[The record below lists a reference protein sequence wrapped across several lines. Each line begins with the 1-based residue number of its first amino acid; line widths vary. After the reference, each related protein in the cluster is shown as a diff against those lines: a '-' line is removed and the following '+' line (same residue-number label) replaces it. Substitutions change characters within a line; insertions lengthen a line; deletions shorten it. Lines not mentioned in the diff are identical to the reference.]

1 MGQIYKVFIKE
12 SLLIIGDEPQDAA
25 VDYLGNA
32 QLLNLVQAR
41 LKSAHPPVY
50 VFARNLSEVWNEFKR
65 NFRLIEAAGGAVL
78 NPDQKLLMIYRLGK
92 WDLPKGK
99 IELGE
104 PREMAALREVEEET
118 GVPRPEIIGI
128 LPTTYHIYPL
138 NDRLILK
145 RTYWYAMRIANGF
158 DFLVPQLEEDI
169 LDASWCDPKE
179 VLENRKN
186 TYGNISLVLDALQE
200 ELS

>member
-12 SLLIIGDEPQDAA
+12 SLIIIGDEPEDDA

-32 QLLNLVQAR
+32 QLLNLIQAR
-41 LKSAHPPVY
+41 LKESYKPVY
-50 VFARNLSEVWNEFKR
+50 VFARNLKDVWSEFKR
-65 NFRLIEAAGGAVL
+65 SFKIIEAAGGAVL
-78 NPDQKLLMIYRLGK
+78 NPDQKLLMIFRLGK

-104 PREMAALREVEEET
+104 PREMAAIREVEEET
-118 GVPRPEIIGI
+118 GVPRPEIFGI
-128 LPTTYHIYPL
+128 LPTTYHIYSL
-138 NDRLILK
+138 ADRLILK
-145 RTYWYAMRIANGF
+145 RTYWYAMRIKNGF

-169 LDASWCDPKE
+169 IDASWCDATE
-179 VLENRKN
+179 VAENRTN
-186 TYGNISLVLDALQE
+186 TYGNIALVLDALEE